1 MLRKKRSTTSTQNL
15 AAPVLIG
22 PASEARARQPYGLSD
37 LKLIPRVDLQEP
49 GGAFVEAKENVIS
62 RTIAA
67 DDDMHEPMVFDM
79 PTTVSGVST
88 SYSGKK
94 EKQWKRWADEVIP
107 SLLAPYLTILRESA
121 SLRDVEQQLDG
132 CQCGAR
138 KIDVICVYFER
149 LVMHR
154 VCSCAAPLHLL
165 RLGVFPCS
173 PVCPTLAVDM
183 KMLEYVEEL
192 FVHSAPNITAWCD
205 TLEAFLG
212 NRNYKVK
219 TKDGLR
225 RRFGNALH
233 WYSNLVN
240 QKNALVRTK
249 VNEAREMLN
258 DGEFEDNG
266 DSLPPPS
273 SSPPSTGSVDL
284 GFDSSESDGEDM
296 ADRSDHER
304 YKARVEDEDED
315 GNGNGNGQDDESKQ
329 NEFRNRPSEYLR
341 RRCPLCFGG
350 QNWHDPDSMA
360 DVIVCLDAC
369 FTQKRRNPA
378 RGSGR
383 GPANVHTDSVF
394 LSDAQVAA
402 MKSEVEALRPAHVP
416 KKSAEETDGFEPA
429 MKVPTSALDGCNE
442 SFLAADE
449 KRMKAS
455 TRFFS
460 DTGLM
465 ALLCC
470 HDRVLWLSNMT
481 TAGERQYYALALI
494 ERLFE
499 NIPEAMTVGLLYDIG
514 CQLHRSC
521 EKWNFLEKYR
531 DRISFGI
538 SVFHAYGHQW
548 ACQVIYHPRKC
559 KGFGLSDG
567 EGCERFWSFIKPL
580 IPSLRVSGYYRRLY
594 SIDSQVQFLD
604 AKSLLTLGNW
614 IKRKWM
620 TCQKRKSDALEI
632 LNTIDIAL
640 DVLRA
645 EWEAQVEAQTRPLP
659 KQSKTLGSKAV
670 KEVLALVATKASFT
684 VELDKLYKMLIGE
697 MPAEMEVE
705 DILAARKAL
714 IERSDEI
721 AKVISQKKEILGVN
735 GRANLK
741 TLEKNKFLQ
750 ARMNALALKQHI
762 RAWLRDRKFE
772 LERLERA
779 YRHSQSSANKLHDHV
794 TSQVKRHEPGIMQ
807 LCKKYNDLCSE
818 MEQRKQRREAP
829 PGAVIPPRIEKEG
842 LFKLDVDDDIWQD
855 IGLYDNEDGDSDQ
868 SVPNWLGDENT
879 RWGIRALLEL
889 DRCKEEETRLRRE
902 RCAMQEWI
910 HEEWHA
916 ILKAIVNARDDID
929 LIYELEIQ
937 KQHLIKL
944 CAVWLPNVQN
954 VPCAYE
960 VSCDWGPTEEAVEM
974 AQILDS
980 LPQMDTM
987 NTFDDDEDDNDDDE
1001 EDFVYDEDEHEDL
1014 WNALELSELADSY
1027 RTSQKEEDSLSD
1039 LYKAPEKW
1047 TAKQPSRS
1055 RSPKKKSRTLDVV
1068 FAGNEDT
1075 TEGRI
1080 ASSSKGKE
1088 RSSSPIKGA
1097 RTGYHESISPSK
1109 RYRSLDSE

>member
-1 MLRKKRSTTSTQNL
+1 MSIRASMLRKKRS
-15 AAPVLIG
+15 AAPTGNSGASVLIS
-22 PASEARARQPYGLSD
+22 PAAEAPGRRPYGLPD
-37 LKLIPRVDLQEP
+37 LKVIPRVHLQDSS
-49 GGAFVEAKENVIS
+49 GAFVERNEPVSS
-62 RTIAA
+62 RAIDADNDLGDPTFLDLQREVPAA
-67 DDDMHEPMVFDM
+67 VVNH
-79 PTTVSGVST
+79 
-88 SYSGKK
+88 SGKK
-94 EKQWKRWADEVIP
+94 EKQWKKWADEVIP
-107 SLLAPYLTILRESA
+107 NLLSPYLQILRDSG
-121 SLRDVEQQLDG
+121 SLRDVQPQSDG

-138 KIDVICVYFER
+138 KMEVVCVYFER
-149 LVMHR
+149 LVMQR

-165 RLGVFPCS
+165 RLGLFPCA
-173 PVCPTLAVDM
+173 PVRPTLAVDM

-192 FVHSAPNITAWCD
+192 FVRSAPNITAWCD

-240 QKNALVRTK
+240 RKDALIRTK
-249 VNEAREMLN
+249 IDEAREGL
-258 DGEFEDNG
+258 EDFSNEDEG
-266 DSLPPPS
+266 DSFPPPS
-273 SSPPSTGSVDL
+273 SPASVEP
-284 GFDSSESDGEDM
+284 GMDSSESEDERG
-296 ADRSDHER
+296 AHARSDGGK

-315 GNGNGNGQDDESKQ
+315 EDEDEEDDNKDGNHDHET
-329 NEFRNRPSEYLR
+329 EFLNRPNSL
-341 RRCPLCFGG
+341 
-350 QNWHDPDSMA
+350 A

-383 GPANVHTDSVF
+383 GPANVHADSVF
-394 LSDAQVAA
+394 VSDAQIAA
-402 MKSEVEALRPAHVP
+402 SKSEVETLRPAHVP
-416 KKSAEETDGFEPA
+416 KKSAEDADGFEPS

-465 ALLCC
+465 ALLCR
-470 HDRVLWLSNMT
+470 HDRVLWLANMT

-499 NIPEAMTVGLLYDIG
+499 NIPRTMTVGLLYDIG

-521 EKWNFLEKYR
+521 EKWNFLQKYR
-531 DRISFGI
+531 DRIIFGI

-594 SIDSQVQFLD
+594 SIDSQVHYLD
-604 AKSLLTLGNW
+604 AKSLENLGNW

-620 TCQKRKSDALEI
+620 SCQKRKSDALDI
-632 LNTIDIAL
+632 LNAIDIAL

-645 EWEAQVEAQTRPLP
+645 EWEAQVETQTRPLP

-670 KEVLALVATKASFT
+670 KEVLALLATKASFT

-697 MPAEMEVE
+697 MPTEMEVD

-721 AKVISQKKEILGVN
+721 AKVISRKKEILGVN

-741 TLEKNKFLQ
+741 NLEKNKFLQ
-750 ARMNALALKQHI
+750 ARMNALALKQRI
-762 RAWLRDRKFE
+762 RARLRERKFE

-779 YRHSQSSANKLHDHV
+779 YRHTQSSEKKLHDHV
-794 TSQVKRHEPGIMQ
+794 TSQVKRHEPGIAQ

-818 MEQRKQRREAP
+818 MEERKQRKEAP
-829 PGAVIPPRIEKEG
+829 PGAIIPARIEREG

-855 IGLYDNEDGDSDQ
+855 IGLNDNDDGNSEVA
-868 SVPNWLGDENT
+868 VPNWLGDENT
-879 RWGIRALLEL
+879 RHGIKALLEL
-889 DRCKEEETRLRRE
+889 DRCEEEETRLKRE
-902 RCAMQEWI
+902 RCAMQEWMF
-910 HEEWHA
+910 EEWNATLQA
-916 ILKAIVNARDDID
+916 ITNA
-929 LIYELEIQ
+929 EQ
-937 KQHLIKL
+937 
-944 CAVWLPNVQN
+944 
-954 VPCAYE
+954 
-960 VSCDWGPTEEAVEM
+960 
-974 AQILDS
+974 
-980 LPQMDTM
+980 
-987 NTFDDDEDDNDDDE
+987 
-1001 EDFVYDEDEHEDL
+1001 DFG
-1014 WNALELSELADSY
+1014 
-1027 RTSQKEEDSLSD
+1027 SQL
-1039 LYKAPEKW
+1039 
-1047 TAKQPSRS
+1047 
-1055 RSPKKKSRTLDVV
+1055 
-1068 FAGNEDT
+1068 
-1075 TEGRI
+1075 
-1080 ASSSKGKE
+1080 
-1088 RSSSPIKGA
+1088 
-1097 RTGYHESISPSK
+1097 
-1109 RYRSLDSE
+1109 